1 MRFDRFYGAMGG
13 EGPIPYMVI
22 RAYANDHG
30 ISGDDFKLF
39 RAFLKILDDAWLLH
53 VVKRD
58 KPPPESVP
66 PSS

>member
-1 MRFDRFYGAMGG
+1 
-13 EGPIPYMVI
+13 MVI